1 MEKTLLE
8 IKGLRT
14 TFSTM
19 QGRAD
24 AIRGVDLTVRENE
37 ILGIVGESG
46 SGKSVTMKG
55 VMGLLPRSAK
65 VTAETLRYKEQDLL
79 RLKEKQ
85 LQQYRGREMAMIFQ
99 DPMTALNPLRT
110 VGYHLTEVIRRYRKV
125 GRKEAEAIAVE
136 MLRQVGIPS
145 PEKRMKQYPHEFS
158 GGMRQRV
165 MISMALCCE
174 PSLLIADEPTTAL
187 DVTIQA
193 QILELLKQL
202 KKDRGMS
209 VVLIS
214 HDMGVMANMCD
225 RIAVMYGGVLVE
237 EGTVD
242 EIFYH
247 PKHPYTKDLLRSIP
261 RPEMPRDGRLQ
272 AIDGAPP
279 ALHDMPKGCPFAT
292 RCRYAAE
299 HCWEVMPGA
308 VEYSDTQTARCHLLT
323 GKED

>member
-1 MEKTLLE
+1 MSMNILE
-8 IKGLRT
+8 IRNLRT

-19 QGRAD
+19 QGKAD
-24 AIRGVDLTVRENE
+24 AIRGIDLCVKENE

-46 SGKSVTMKG
+46 SGKSVTMKS

-65 VTAETLRYKEQDLL
+65 VSADTLIYKGEDLT
-79 RLKEKQ
+79 RKTEKQ
-85 LQQYRGREMAMIFQ
+85 LRKFRGKEMAMIFQ

-110 VGYHLTEVIRRYRKV
+110 IGYHLTEVICRYRNVSK
-125 GRKEAEAIAVE
+125 KEAESIAVE
-136 MLRQVGIPS
+136 ILRQVGIPS
-145 PEKRMKQYPHEFS
+145 PEERMKQYPHEFS

-165 MISMALCCE
+165 IISMALCCE

-193 QILELLKQL
+193 QILELLKKL
-202 KKDRGMS
+202 KQDRGMS

-242 EIFYH
+242 EIFYQ

-261 RPEMPRDGRLQ
+261 RPEITKGARLQ
-272 AIDGAPP
+272 AIEGAPP
-279 ALHDMPKGCPFAT
+279 SLHNLPKGCPFAT
-292 RCRYAAE
+292 RCQFATE
-299 HCWEVMPGA
+299 KCFEQMPEAISFSG
-308 VEYSDTQTARCHLLT
+308 TQTARCHLLA
-323 GKED
+323 GKEE